1 LLNFNDLITITMSH
15 LQEIVQNNC
24 EPLSQK
30 FQVRR
35 NNGEILFFNTIQE
48 TYNEWKLSLNESED
62 KRIWKISFDDKN
74 KNYRYMPLTYKNIK
88 EDNIFNEIVQIKPSI
103 ISSNNNDIY
112 WINQPL
118 IFNEQIILSKIK
130 EVLSNNEFVTK
141 YDIVE

>member
-1 LLNFNDLITITMSH
+1 MSH